1 MTDVTDL
8 TIAQAEIRRRVA
20 AIGAEQWG
28 LPTPCTEWTVADLVA
43 HMVGGS
49 RMTVLLLEGA
59 SAHDSLA
66 PFDAERGPDPAA
78 ELDTA
83 LVDELEAFSGPGAF
97 ERDRAPPCGRRH
109 PGNHADRVPDAR
121 TTCCTAGTSPAPR
134 AATNSCTRASSL
146 PCGTGSQPMA
156 PFIGQIGVFGSGP
169 SGTVG
174 EDAPLQQRLLDLTGR
189 RP

>member
-8 TIAQAEIRRRVA
+8 TIAQAEVRRRVA
-20 AIGAEQWG
+20 AIGAGQWG
-28 LPTPCTEWTVADLVA
+28 LPTPCSEWTVTDLVA

-66 PFDAERGPDPAA
+66 PFHDEPGPDPAA
-78 ELDTA
+78 ELDAA
-83 LVDELEAFSGPGAF
+83 LVDELEAFAAPGAF
-97 ERDRAPPCGRRH
+97 ERVVHHPAAGDVPGATLYEFRTSDYLLHSWDVARATGGDEQLH
-109 PGNHADRVPDAR
+109 EGLV
-121 TTCCTAGTSPAPR
+121 
-134 AATNSCTRASSL
+134 AATWD
-146 PCGTGSQPMA
+146 GMQPMA
-156 PFIGQIGVFGSGP
+156 SFIGEIGMFGSGP

-174 EDAPLQQRLLDLTGR
+174 DDAPLQQRLLDFTGR